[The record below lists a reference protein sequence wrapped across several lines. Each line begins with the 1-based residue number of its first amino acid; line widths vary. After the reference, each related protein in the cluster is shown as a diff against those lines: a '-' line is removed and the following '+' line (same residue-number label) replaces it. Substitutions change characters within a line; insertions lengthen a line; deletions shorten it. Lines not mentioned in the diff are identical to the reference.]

1 MRKIL
6 LIPLTLLMFVGCAS
20 VVYTKPD
27 GEQFSYHRLG
37 TQRLDNFVMSK
48 DKEGRM
54 KIAFTKQ
61 EGGENINEIVK
72 NVTEVAMTAMTRV
85 P

>member
-1 MRKIL
+1 MLSLCL
-6 LIPLTLLMFVGCAS
+6 LVSVISGCAS

-37 TQRLDNFVMSK
+37 TQKLDNFVMSK
-48 DKEGRM
+48 DKKGRM
-54 KIAFTKQ
+54 KISFSKQ

-72 NVTEVAMTAMTRV
+72 SVSEVALTAMSKV